1 MISLFSRFFSAPKP
15 ETKAILEEPKAT
27 VNKEEAKPYLVSFQE
42 SIDSIKQAIAQ
53 ERTDRVAQRRETIQG
68 LDQLVQDLRRK
79 YGLPSKMIERS
90 PVYPFKEA
98 AEAAEEEMIGSFSEL
113 TMDSEPDL
121 EETNELQN
129 LEVGEVPVEP
139 PMREPSEEL
148 KNDSEVEEDPV
159 FSSESESEAEEP
171 AAPIRQRRTAD
182 REIVG
187 QRNAILADW
196 LRPRDRV
203 DYSKYF

>member
-1 MISLFSRFFSAPKP
+1 MRSC
-15 ETKAILEEPKAT
+15 AIPWWI
-27 VNKEEAKPYLVSFQE
+27 E

>member
-1 MISLFSRFFSAPKP
+1 
-15 ETKAILEEPKAT
+15 
-27 VNKEEAKPYLVSFQE
+27 
-42 SIDSIKQAIAQ
+42 
-53 ERTDRVAQRRETIQG
+53 
-68 LDQLVQDLRRK
+68 
-79 YGLPSKMIERS
+79 MIERS

-129 LEVGEVPVEP
+129 LEVDEVPVEP

>member
-1 MISLFSRFFSAPKP
+1 
-15 ETKAILEEPKAT
+15 
-27 VNKEEAKPYLVSFQE
+27 
-42 SIDSIKQAIAQ
+42 
-53 ERTDRVAQRRETIQG
+53 
-68 LDQLVQDLRRK
+68 
-79 YGLPSKMIERS
+79 
-90 PVYPFKEA
+90 
-98 AEAAEEEMIGSFSEL
+98 
-113 TMDSEPDL
+113 
-121 EETNELQN
+121 